1 MFRHIGSPHNGHPAS
16 LFQVKRLRLNDGEG
30 RSFPRP
36 HNSQVPERG
45 SKPKE
50 SLSKVQKPDKVA
62 SFRVPSLLQPGR
74 GDLKGYIQGRPLLVF
89 PGSCHSDISRAGFW
103 CLPGA

>member
-1 MFRHIGSPHNGHPAS
+1 MFRHIVSPHNGHPAS

-45 SKPKE
+45 SKPK
-50 SLSKVQKPDKVA
+50 
-62 SFRVPSLLQPGR
+62 
-74 GDLKGYIQGRPLLVF
+74 
-89 PGSCHSDISRAGFW
+89 
-103 CLPGA
+103 